1 MLADLFMTP
10 GKGVAEQLTYWA
22 HTYLPFSRWSEA
34 TGAVID
40 EATEE
45 AGRYGISA
53 AAVDRRRAYQVA
65 RMVVPNR
72 RGEHLADLTP
82 DAYNAFSPTCCA
94 KSHSGKKKIAG
105 PAERR
110 TQYVQHPQTLAYLL
124 TPVGLARLGL
134 GASAP
139 GTIAGVAIGGE
150 VSPSGVIAAGLLEQ
164 LGGKGGGGA
173 VDQFAQ
179 VVAALQAGL
188 PKQDEEPAAA

>member
-1 MLADLFMTP
+1 MLADLFRTP

-22 HTYLPFSRWSEA
+22 HTYLPFSRWRRAIGE
-34 TGAVID
+34 VID
-40 EATEE
+40 EATKE

-65 RMVVPNR
+65 RMLVPNR

-105 PAERR
+105 PEERR
-110 TQYVQHPQTLAYLL
+110 TSYLRHPQTLAYLL
-124 TPVGLARLGL
+124 TPVGLARMGL

-139 GTIAGVAIGGE
+139 GTIVGAAIGE
-150 VSPSGVIAAGLLEQ
+150 AALPSDVIANDLHEQ
-164 LGGKGGGGA
+164 LGGKGGSA
-173 VDQFAQ
+173 VEHFAK

-188 PKQDEEPAAA
+188 PRQDEEPAAA

>member
-22 HTYLPFSRWSEA
+22 HTYLPFSRWRTAIDE
-34 TGAVID
+34 VID
-40 EATEE
+40 EATKE

-53 AAVDRRRAYQVA
+53 TAVDRRRAYQVA
-65 RMVVPNR
+65 RMLVPNR
-72 RGEHLADLTP
+72 HGEHLADLTP

-105 PAERR
+105 PEERR
-110 TQYVQHPQTLAYLL
+110 ISYVQHPQTLAYLL
-124 TPVGLARLGL
+124 TPAGLARMRL

-139 GTIAGVAIGGE
+139 GTIVGATIGE
-150 VSPSGVIAAGLLEQ
+150 AALPSDVIANDLHEQ
-164 LGGKGGGGA
+164 LGGKGGSA
-173 VDQFAQ
+173 VDQFAK

-188 PKQDEEPAAA
+188 PQQEEEPAAA